1 MRFTLRDV
9 LWFTALVAM
18 GLAWWLDIRRRDG
31 AVENAQYRKDYYN
44 MMADIARADT
54 EKAREMQHQ
63 ALQTQKQLTELLQR
77 EREKEK
83 AAATEAEISP

>member
-18 GLAWWLDIRRRDG
+18 GLAWWLDVRRRDG

-44 MMADIARADT
+44 MMADIARSDT
-54 EKAREMQHQ
+54 EKARAM
-63 ALQTQKQLTELLQR
+63 QKQLAELLQ
-77 EREKEK
+77 REKEK
-83 AAATEAEISP
+83 AAAAAEENSP

>member
-18 GLAWWLDIRRRDG
+18 GLAWWLDVRRRDG

-54 EKAREMQHQ
+54 EKAR
-63 ALQTQKQLTELLQR
+63 ALQKEFAEMLQ
-77 EREKEK
+77 REKEK
-83 AAATEAEISP
+83 TAAAEGTSR

>member
-18 GLAWWLDIRRRDG
+18 GLAWWLDVRRRDG

-44 MMADIARADT
+44 MMADIARSDT
-54 EKAREMQHQ
+54 EKARAMQLQ
-63 ALQTQKQLTELLQR
+63 ALETQKQLAELLQ
-77 EREKEK
+77 REKEK
-83 AAATEAEISP
+83 AAATERETGP

>member
-18 GLAWWLDIRRRDG
+18 GLAWWLEIRRRDG

-44 MMADIARADT
+44 MMADIARADS
-54 EKAREMQHQ
+54 EKARAM
-63 ALQTQKQLTELLQR
+63 QKQLADVLQR
-77 EREKEK
+77 EREK
-83 AAATEAEISP
+83 AAATAEESTP

>member
-18 GLAWWLDIRRRDG
+18 GLAWWLDVRRRDG

-44 MMADIARADT
+44 MMADIARSDT
-54 EKAREMQHQ
+54 EKARTM
-63 ALQTQKQLTELLQR
+63 QKQLAELLQ
-77 EREKEK
+77 REKEK
-83 AAATEAEISP
+83 AAAAAEENSP

>member
-54 EKAREMQHQ
+54 EKARAM
-63 ALQTQKQLTELLQR
+63 QKQLSEALQR
-77 EREKEK
+77 EKDK
-83 AAATEAEISP
+83 ATSAVGESSP

>member
-44 MMADIARADT
+44 MMADIARSDT
-54 EKAREMQHQ
+54 AKARAMQQQLAEM
-63 ALQTQKQLTELLQR
+63 LQR
-77 EREKEK
+77 ERVK
-83 AAATEAEISP
+83 ASTAPAENSP